1 MGLVKQVAQ
10 GLTDRLLD
18 RLDRAAAARSSAE
31 ACPSCG
37 AGPER
42 RIESNGFGATF
53 ERICGACGHSFGEE
67 SR

>member
-1 MGLVKQVAQ
+1 MGLVEKVKQ
-10 GLTDRLLD
+10 GLADRMLE
-18 RLDRAAAARSSAE
+18 RLDRAAAKRDSAQ

-37 AGPER
+37 AGPDR
-42 RIESNGFGATF
+42 RLESNGFGATF